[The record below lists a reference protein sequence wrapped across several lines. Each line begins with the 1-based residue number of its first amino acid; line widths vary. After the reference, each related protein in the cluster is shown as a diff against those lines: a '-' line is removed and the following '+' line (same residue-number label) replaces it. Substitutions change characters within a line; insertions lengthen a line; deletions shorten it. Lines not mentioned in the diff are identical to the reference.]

1 MYVAIGYAVGSD
13 FGGFTMWSS
22 LFAGTEV
29 TALPAAATFRM
40 LGLMN
45 FPAAF
50 LIDANCRWFATAN
63 AVSV

>member
-1 MYVAIGYAVGSD
+1 MC
-13 FGGFTMWSS
+13 SS
-22 LFAGTEV
+22 LFAGTVV
-29 TALPAAATFRM
+29 TAPPAAATLRM

-50 LIDANCRWFATAN
+50 WIDAKCRWFAIAN

>member
-1 MYVAIGYAVGSD
+1 MC
-13 FGGFTMWSS
+13 SS

-40 LGLMN
+40 LGLMK
-45 FPAAF
+45 FPAVF
-50 LIDANCRWFATAN
+50 WIDAKRRWFAIAN